1 MAHVDA
7 DQRLVRVT
15 RPYASLLVQMASA
28 VVCQRTSI
36 VMVNL
41 NLEISIGLSPYRKL
55 VRSY

>member
-15 RPYASLLVQMASA
+15 RPYVSLWVQMASA

-41 NLEISIGLSPYRKL
+41 NLEIVIGLSPYRKL
-55 VRSY
+55 IRSY